1 MVNQLDG
8 TKRLVAMTDK
18 TQKQYCLRILLAE
31 IKKIESVDAELSL
44 ELQAAWLDA
53 CKKFGFYDRTNIGK
67 CSASNI
73 EAFKRM
79 VEDKYPDI
87 YEDFSETDRVNVSVI
102 QDSIHTRSQ
111 YLLDNGKY
119 RGPDIGPTEI
129 LEHIINA
136 GFKDTDTF
144 ETELLT
150 RTYREHKAPGYI
162 SYFNQFIVEHF
173 TEESIIKEF
182 FNGSGKSE
190 HHPRRSIIA
199 FLEIST
205 ILVLVGRL
213 TDWTE
218 TLMGKTSLISAKTLI
233 NKAPKS
239 FLRILANRGNKEDIQ
254 VLSSVIEEFI
264 VGMDSN
270 SSKDVELGELLCQVV
285 GLLEDKGGD
294 HIKSI
299 LADYYPASY
308 LSNNLA

>member
-111 YLLDNGKY
+111 YLLDN
-119 RGPDIGPTEI
+119 
-129 LEHIINA
+129 
-136 GFKDTDTF
+136 
-144 ETELLT
+144 
-150 RTYREHKAPGYI
+150 
-162 SYFNQFIVEHF
+162 
-173 TEESIIKEF
+173 
-182 FNGSGKSE
+182 
-190 HHPRRSIIA
+190 
-199 FLEIST
+199 
-205 ILVLVGRL
+205 
-213 TDWTE
+213 
-218 TLMGKTSLISAKTLI
+218 
-233 NKAPKS
+233 
-239 FLRILANRGNKEDIQ
+239 
-254 VLSSVIEEFI
+254 
-264 VGMDSN
+264 
-270 SSKDVELGELLCQVV
+270 
-285 GLLEDKGGD
+285 
-294 HIKSI
+294 
-299 LADYYPASY
+299 
-308 LSNNLA
+308 